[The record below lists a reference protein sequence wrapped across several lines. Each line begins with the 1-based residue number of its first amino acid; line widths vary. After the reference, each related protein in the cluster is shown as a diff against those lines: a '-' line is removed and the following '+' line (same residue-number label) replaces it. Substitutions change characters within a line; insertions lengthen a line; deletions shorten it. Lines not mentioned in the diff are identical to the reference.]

1 MAKKSGTRSEK
12 TVQAVSSNT
21 STGLATRNWLLFVLT
36 FILYANTLSHGFVLD
51 DGLVI
56 LENAYTKAGFSGIM
70 DILSHDTFYGYFQK
84 EGMDTLVSGG
94 RYRPVSQV
102 LFAVIYQFFGEN
114 AFVFHLTNILLFS
127 LTVLV
132 LFQTL
137 RLLLRNSG
145 EEVSMNVSWMA
156 ALLFAAH
163 PIHTEVVA
171 NIKSADEIL
180 ALLGSLAALY
190 CTLRSC
196 DTGEKKWLPLAGTAF
211 LIACLSK
218 ENAAAYII
226 LIPAAVWLFRAEK
239 KSVIGHIWPL
249 FAAFLVFFVV
259 RGSILPWSSLAGTAP
274 AELLNNPFLKNING
288 QLVPFSFSE
297 KLATILYTL
306 WKYLQLLVVPHPLT
320 HDYYPRQV
328 DVTSLVNPFVLLA
341 VVVYGFIVFR
351 TVCGFRRR
359 DPESYGWLAFLLP
372 LGIVSNLV
380 FPIGT
385 NMSERFAFMP
395 SAGIC
400 LVAAL
405 LLDRWQ
411 QRGGA
416 ARILWTVVLVVFS
429 LKTFTRNFAWE
440 SNEKLYQTD
449 VAVSDKSI
457 KLQIAYA
464 QVLLERAR
472 ETDDT
477 AGKTALTQDGLK
489 HINRALALY
498 PDFLTALV
506 IRGNLYAEARKF
518 PEAIADHRKALA
530 QAPENTVSRERLAAT
545 LRAAGLDA
553 GQLKRDFASSRVYL
567 DESWQMNSKDPETA
581 RLLGVLNMVQG
592 NKDAALEWLQKGE
605 EVAGEDAAALWEL
618 GVAYN
623 NLGMSDK
630 ARELQQKAYQADPD
644 IVKRVQDAQ

>member
-1 MAKKSGTRSEK
+1 MAKKTVRQSDKIAQVAPVKSGMQGT
-12 TVQAVSSNT
+12 
-21 STGLATRNWLLFVLT
+21 TRNWLLFLLT
-36 FILYANTLSHGFVLD
+36 CILYANTLGHGFVLD

-56 LENAYTKAGFSGIM
+56 LENAYTKAGLSGIA
-70 DILSHDTFYGYFQK
+70 DILTHDTFYGYFQK

-102 LFAVIYQFFGEN
+102 LFAIIYQFFGEN
-114 AFVFHLTNILLFS
+114 ALVFHLTNVLLFS

-132 LFQTL
+132 LFHTL
-137 RLLLRNSG
+137 RLLLRNTG
-145 EEVSMNVSWMA
+145 EEMSLNTAWMA
-156 ALLFAAH
+156 TLLFAVH
-163 PIHTEVVA
+163 PVHTEVVA

-180 ALLGSLAALY
+180 ALLGVLSALY
-190 CTLRSC
+190 YTIRSC
-196 DTGEKKWLPLAGTAF
+196 DTGEKKWLPAAGIAF
-211 LIACLSK
+211 LLACLSK

-226 LIPAAVWLFRAEK
+226 LIPAAIWFFRNEK
-239 KSVIGHIWPL
+239 KAVLGYMWPVITA
-249 FAAFLVFFVV
+249 FAVFFVI
-259 RGSILPWSSLAGTAP
+259 RGAVLPWSSLAGTAP
-274 AELLNNPFLKNING
+274 AELLNNPFLKEVNG

-297 KLATILYTL
+297 KLATILFTL
-306 WKYLQLLVVPHPLT
+306 WKYLQLLLVPHPLT

-341 VVVYGFIVFR
+341 VALYGFIVFR
-351 TVCGFRRR
+351 TFRGVVRR
-359 DPESYGWLAFLLP
+359 DAESYGWLAFLLP

-395 SAGIC
+395 SVGIC

-405 LLDRWQ
+405 LLNKWQ

-416 ARILWTVVLVVFS
+416 ARAIWVAILILFS
-429 LKTFTRNFAWE
+429 IKTFTRNLAWE

-449 VAVSDKSI
+449 ANVSEKSI

-472 ETDDT
+472 NTEDT
-477 AGKTALTQDGLK
+477 AGKTALAQEGLK
-489 HINRALALY
+489 HINKALALY
-498 PDFLTALV
+498 PDFATALV
-506 IRGNLYAEARKF
+506 IRGNIYAEQQKF
-518 PEAIADHRKALA
+518 PEAIADHRKTLA
-530 QAPENTVSRERLAAT
+530 QAPDNMTSKERLATT
-545 LRAAGLDA
+545 LRRAGLDA

-567 DESWQMNSKDPETA
+567 DEAWQLHPNDPETA

-605 EVAGEDAAALWEL
+605 AVAGNDAAALWEL

-623 NLGMSDK
+623 NLGMPDK
-630 ARELQQKAYQADPD
+630 ARALQQKAYQADPD
-644 IVKRVQDAQ
+644 IVKRVQQVQ

>member
-1 MAKKSGTRSEK
+1 MAKKSGIKPEK
-12 TVQAVSSNT
+12 TVPAASASAA
-21 STGLATRNWLLFVLT
+21 TGLATRNWLLFILI
-36 FILYANTLSHGFVLD
+36 FILYANTLGHGFVLD

-56 LENAYTKAGFSGIM
+56 LENAYTKAGLSGIM
-70 DILSHDTFYGYFQK
+70 DILTHDTFYGYFQK

-102 LFAVIYQFFGEN
+102 LFAIFYQLFGEN
-114 AFVFHLTNILLFS
+114 AFVFHLMNVLLFS

-132 LFQTL
+132 LFHTL
-137 RLLLRNSG
+137 RLLLRDTGRETSL
-145 EEVSMNVSWMA
+145 NVSWMA
-156 ALLFAAH
+156 ALLFAVH
-163 PIHTEVVA
+163 PLHTEVVA

-190 CTLRSC
+190 YTLRGYDS
-196 DTGEKKWLPLAGTAF
+196 GEKKWLLAAGSAF
-211 LIACLSK
+211 LLACLSK
-218 ENAAAYII
+218 ENAAAYIV
-226 LIPAAVWLFRAEK
+226 LIPAAVWFFRSGNK
-239 KSVIGHIWPL
+239 PVIGYIWPVM
-249 FAAFLVFFVV
+249 AAFLVFFAI
-259 RGSILPWSSLAGTAP
+259 RGSVLPWSSLAGTAP
-274 AELLNNPFLKNING
+274 AELLNNPFLKDVNG

-306 WKYLQLLVVPHPLT
+306 WKYLQLLIVPHPLT
-320 HDYYPRQV
+320 HDYYPRQI
-328 DVTSLVNPFVLLA
+328 DVTTLANPLVLLA
-341 VVVYGFIVFR
+341 VALYGYIAYRMFR
-351 TVCGFRRR
+351 GARHR

-416 ARILWTVVLVVFS
+416 ARIWWISVLVLFS

-440 SNEKLYQTD
+440 SNEKLYRTD

-477 AGKTALTQDGLK
+477 AGKTALAEDGLK
-489 HINRALALY
+489 HINTALALY
-498 PDFLTALV
+498 PDFQTALI
-506 IRGNLYAEARKF
+506 IRGNLYAELKKY
-518 PEAIADHRKALA
+518 PEAIADHRKVLA
-530 QAPENTVSRERLAAT
+530 QTPDNTVGRERLATT
-545 LRAAGLDA
+545 LRGAGLDA
-553 GQLKRDFASSRVYL
+553 GQLRRDFASSRVYL
-567 DESWQMNSKDPETA
+567 DEAWQTNPKDPETA

-592 NKDAALEWLQKGE
+592 NKDAALEWFQKGE
-605 EVAGEDAAALWEL
+605 AVAGEDAAALWEL

-623 NLGMSDK
+623 NLGMPDK
-630 ARELQQKAYQADPD
+630 ARVLQQKAYQVDPD